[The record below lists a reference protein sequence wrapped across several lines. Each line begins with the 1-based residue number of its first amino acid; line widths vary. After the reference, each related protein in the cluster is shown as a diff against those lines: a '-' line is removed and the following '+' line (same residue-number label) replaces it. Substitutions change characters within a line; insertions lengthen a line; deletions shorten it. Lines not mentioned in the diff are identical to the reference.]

1 VARVAGVSHQ
11 TVSRVLNDSPKVR
24 EETRARVLE
33 AIESL
38 GYRRNAAARALAT
51 NRTQVV
57 GVLMLTAGEPRFGP
71 TSTLLAVVEAA
82 RESGHMAMLAVA
94 RESSD
99 VVVSEMLEHFIDQAV
114 EGVIVVSPQAEAV
127 AAARTLSTSVPVIVV
142 ASGEQPRPNFQVAS
156 VDQQLGAV
164 LATRHLLELGH
175 RDVVHISGPLEWL
188 DAVQRVRGWRAER
201 ARWGLPDAEP
211 ITGDWTPQAG
221 YEIGRHLLTRAATGR
236 SEDALP
242 TAIFAANDQ
251 LALGL
256 LRSFSQAGV
265 DVPGRVSV
273 VGFDDIEGSDCFN
286 PPLTTV
292 RQPFADLGRMCMDL
306 LLEQIGDS
314 SGVQHLG
321 RSSEEVRIPPM
332 LLVRGSTAP
341 PASQPGGTS
350 GRRRGQSA

>member
-1 VARVAGVSHQ
+1 MIHSRCPSVGSDDCRCRWGPYRRCARLPGDPRPVDGRWAPRAAAFAMGAQPGPVPESIGGGRSVADRPRRPALTDVARIAGVSHQ

-24 EETRARVLE
+24 KETRARVLE

-71 TSTLLAVVEAA
+71 TSTLLAVVDAA

-99 VVVSEMLEHFIDQAV
+99 VVVSEMLGRFFDQAV
-114 EGVIVVSPQAEAV
+114 EGVVVVSPQAEAV

-175 RDVVHISGPLEWL
+175 RDVVHISGPPDWL
-188 DAVQRVRGWRAER
+188 DAVQRVQGWRAER
-201 ARWGLPDAEP
+201 ARWGLA
-211 ITGDWTPQAG
+211 
-221 YEIGRHLLTRAATGR
+221 
-236 SEDALP
+236 
-242 TAIFAANDQ
+242 
-251 LALGL
+251 
-256 LRSFSQAGV
+256 
-265 DVPGRVSV
+265 
-273 VGFDDIEGSDCFN
+273 
-286 PPLTTV
+286 
-292 RQPFADLGRMCMDL
+292 
-306 LLEQIGDS
+306 
-314 SGVQHLG
+314 
-321 RSSEEVRIPPM
+321 
-332 LLVRGSTAP
+332 
-341 PASQPGGTS
+341 
-350 GRRRGQSA
+350 RRGAHHG